1 VAASFVRSAEDVLS
15 LRDYIDSIGYE
26 NVEIISK
33 IENQAGVDD
42 IDRIIEVSNG
52 IMVARGDMGVEIPFI
67 KLPEIQKSI
76 IRKCVSAGKYV
87 ITATQML
94 ESMTSSPIP
103 TRAEI
108 SDVANAVYDGTSA
121 VMLSGESAAGEYPVE
136 SVKVL
141 NDICAE
147 AEKNPQNSLLETAM
161 LNYKQN
167 GDFREVICRNAK
179 YVAQS
184 VNAKAIIV
192 ESLTGR
198 VARAM
203 AHYRPQC
210 PIVAV
215 VTGEEICRKLCF
227 VWGISAVIGE
237 ELTDSDEITKQAVAK
252 AQQTGMVEKGDT
264 VIVISSNKAIP
275 TTGTDTLN
283 IRVVT

>member
-1 VAASFVRSAEDVLS
+1 
-15 LRDYIDSIGYE
+15 
-26 NVEIISK
+26 
-33 IENQAGVDD
+33 
-42 IDRIIEVSNG
+42 
-52 IMVARGDMGVEIPFI
+52 MVARGDMGVEIPFI

-76 IRKCVSAGKYV
+76 IRKCVSSGKYV

-94 ESMTSSPIP
+94 ESMTNSPIP

-121 VMLSGESAAGEYPVE
+121 VMLSGESAAGQYPVE

-147 AEKNPQNSLLETAM
+147 AENHPQNSLLETAT
-161 LNYKQN
+161 LNYQN
-167 GDFREVICRNAK
+167 NADFREVICRNAK
-179 YVAQS
+179 FVAQS

-210 PIVAV
+210 PIIAV
-215 VTGEEICRKLCF
+215 VTGEVVCRKLCF
-227 VWGISAVIGE
+227 VWGISAVIGK
-237 ELTDSDEITKQAVAK
+237 ELKDSDEITKQAVAK
-252 AQQTGMVEKGDT
+252 AQETGMVKKGDT
-264 VIVISSNKAIP
+264 VIVISSNKTIP
-275 TTGTDTLN
+275 TKGTDTLN